1 MGSNQVPRVW
11 PQRKS
16 GKLELLP
23 GSQRAANTPGYLHP
37 VRVKDSNEIKYY
49 FRNSKSDLQGS
60 RFGTFQFEEAFLL
73 VPDFFEFI
81 QYSYDPDA
89 KKATIRTEP
98 NPNPDNAELRYVF
111 EKLMLNLT
119 KAGNTMLVPG
129 AIHPCEKSEEGPA
142 GTTSNNCM
150 QLMRSEDGNIVMMY
164 AKNTTKSY
172 SSDVSE
178 SYRMR
183 LNNYLIPL
191 LSPDMSI
198 WWYKIPNFVFNS
210 RDPDRQQ
217 KWENEAHARENAE
230 KVLSIWHQD
239 LIAFDQA
246 IKDYPNLEDRFYV
259 GVYQRSYFSD
269 ELQMRFTNQAR
280 IGNDGLLEVSPN
292 VKDSET
298 IEYSVLSDNFPEYM
312 LSVHS

>member
-1 MGSNQVPRVW
+1 MGSTQGPRVW

-23 GSQRAANTPGYLHP
+23 GDKRADNTPGYLHP
-37 VRVKDSNEIKYY
+37 VREKGNKEIKYY
-49 FRNSKSDLQGS
+49 FRNDTDDLHGS

-81 QYSYDPDA
+81 QYSYDA
-89 KKATIRTEP
+89 ETKKATIVTNP
-98 NPNPDNAELRYVF
+98 NPNPDNQDLRYVF
-111 EKLMLNLT
+111 EKLVLNLT

-129 AIHPCEKSEEGPA
+129 AIHPCEKHKDGPS

-164 AKNTTKSY
+164 AINTIQSY

-178 SYRMR
+178 SYRVR
-183 LNNYLIPL
+183 LNNYFIPL

-198 WWYKIPNFVFNS
+198 WWYKIPNFVFSS
-210 RDPDRQQ
+210 RDLKRQE
-217 KWENEAHARENAE
+217 KWENEVHARENAE

-246 IKDYPNLEDRFYV
+246 LQEYPDLEDRFYV

-269 ELQMRFTNQAR
+269 ELQMRFTNLAR
-280 IGNDGLLEVSPN
+280 IGNDSLVEVSSNIADSDTIAYN
-292 VKDSET
+292 VLAS
-298 IEYSVLSDNFPEYM
+298 NFPQFM
-312 LSVHS
+312 LSL

>member
-73 VPDFFEFI
+73 IPDFFEFI
-81 QYSYDPDA
+81 QYHYDA
-89 KKATIRTEP
+89 ETKKATILTTP

-129 AIHPCEKSEEGPA
+129 AIHPCERDNEGLA

-150 QLMRSEDGNIVMMY
+150 QLIRSEDGNIVIMY
-164 AKNTTKSY
+164 AKDTNKQYTT
-172 SSDVSE
+172 DVSKA
-178 SYRMR
+178 YTMK
-183 LNNYLIPL
+183 LNNYFIPL

-198 WWYKIPNFVFNS
+198 WWYRIPNFIFASDDDNFEE
-210 RDPDRQQ
+210 
-217 KWENEAHARENAE
+217 KWGDEGPARENAE
-230 KVLSIWHQD
+230 KALSIWHQD

-246 IKDYPNLEDRFYV
+246 IQDNPDLEDRFYV

-269 ELQMRFTNQAR
+269 ELQMRFTNLAR
-280 IGNDGLLEVSPN
+280 LGNDGNVDVSSEVKEYDEITYN
-292 VKDSET
+292 V
-298 IEYSVLSDNFPEYM
+298 LAPNFPQHM
-312 LSVHS
+312 LGIAN